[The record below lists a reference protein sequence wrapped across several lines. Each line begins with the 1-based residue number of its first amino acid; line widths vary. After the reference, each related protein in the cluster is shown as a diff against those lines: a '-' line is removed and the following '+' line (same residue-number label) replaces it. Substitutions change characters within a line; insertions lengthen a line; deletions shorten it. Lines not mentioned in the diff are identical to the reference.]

1 MKNAVLKI
9 TLYKWYEIKNDKKN
23 TAEIIFLISA
33 VIAGLVAIL
42 DIIKVKDKIF
52 LEPLIV
58 LAGLTGVI
66 SYVLLSFCKCL
77 ILRKRKIPF
86 WITALLAGF
95 LCVMSLYSVITD
107 TIEPV
112 DGTFTYMWIY
122 LAVLSVTFSYNS
134 YQIKLCDAQQSEDE

>member
-58 LAGLTGVI
+58 LARV
-66 SYVLLSFCKCL
+66 
-77 ILRKRKIPF
+77 
-86 WITALLAGF
+86 
-95 LCVMSLYSVITD
+95 
-107 TIEPV
+107 
-112 DGTFTYMWIY
+112 
-122 LAVLSVTFSYNS
+122 
-134 YQIKLCDAQQSEDE
+134 

>member
-52 LEPLIV
+52 FRAVNSLGRINRRYILC
-58 LAGLTGVI
+58 AFK
-66 SYVLLSFCKCL
+66 LL
-77 ILRKRKIPF
+77 
-86 WITALLAGF
+86 
-95 LCVMSLYSVITD
+95 
-107 TIEPV
+107 
-112 DGTFTYMWIY
+112 
-122 LAVLSVTFSYNS
+122 
-134 YQIKLCDAQQSEDE
+134 